1 MQILIYIIIIFLL
14 IQAFVVTIN
23 FFTPRITTN
32 NKISNDDLVSILIPA
47 RNEEKNISNLLN
59 SIINQDYHN
68 YEVIV
73 LDDHSE
79 DKTYKIV
86 EEYCYKDSRFKV
98 VKGKDL
104 PEKWKGKNWACHQLS
119 KESKGNYLLYLD
131 ADTQIKSGLIS
142 NSLTEMKKN
151 KFDLLSIFPKQ
162 ITISIAEKL
171 TVPII
176 NYILLSLLP
185 LILVEKLKFTSLSA
199 ANGQFMLFKSDS
211 YNLNKWHELV
221 KESIVDDIDIMKS
234 VKKSKLKGSVKLSD
248 ALVECRMYDSFNA
261 VKEGMS
267 KNIILIFGNNIF
279 LLLFFLLISLFSFPI
294 TYIYGSNLE
303 FISLVTIT
311 LYIRVLISY
320 ISQQNILFNSLLHII
335 QSSMLLII
343 SFKAFYNKINGSTT
357 WKGRK
362 I

>member
-1 MQILIYIIIIFLL
+1 MQILIYIILIFLF

-23 FFTPRITTN
+23 FFTP
-32 NKISNDDLVSILIPA
+32 KISSNINFSNNDFISILIPA
-47 RNEEKNISNLLN
+47 RNEEKNISNLLH

-79 DKTYKIV
+79 DKTYQIV
-86 EEYCYKDSRFKV
+86 EEYCYKDSRFKII
-98 VKGKDL
+98 KGNTL

-119 KESKGNYLLYLD
+119 KESKGDYLLYLD
-131 ADTQIKSGLIS
+131 ADTQIKSGLI
-142 NSLTEMKKN
+142 NSCIKEMKEKN
-151 KFDLLSIFPKQ
+151 FDLLSIFPKQ

-199 ANGQFMLFKSDS
+199 ANGQFMLFKSSS
-211 YNLNKWHELV
+211 YKNNEWHKIV
-221 KESIVDDIDIMKS
+221 KESIVDDIDIMKA
-234 VKKSKLKGSVKLSD
+234 VKKSNLKGSVKLSN
-248 ALVECRMYDSFNA
+248 ALVECRMYDSFDS

-279 LLLFFLLISLFSFPI
+279 FLLFFLLISLFSFPI
-294 TYIYGSNLE
+294 VYIYGSKLE
-303 FISLVTIT
+303 FIILIT
-311 LYIRVLISY
+311 TTFYIRSLISY
-320 ISQQNILFNSLLHII
+320 ISQQNIIFNSLLHII
-335 QSSMLLII
+335 QSTMLLII
-343 SFKAFYNKINGSTT
+343 SFKSFYNKINGSTT

-362 I
+362 V